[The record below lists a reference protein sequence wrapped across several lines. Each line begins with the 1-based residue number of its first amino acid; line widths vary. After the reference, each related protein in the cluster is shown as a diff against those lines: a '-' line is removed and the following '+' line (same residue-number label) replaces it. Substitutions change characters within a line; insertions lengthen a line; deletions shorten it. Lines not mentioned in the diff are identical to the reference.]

1 MRRLTA
7 LISDRFV
14 HSELPPPDPPSL
26 MPLSTVVRTRIN
38 RVLRRRLSDRVADVF
53 DEACIGGDLDTAE
66 ELLEVLEAMHR
77 RRQAAVGERRLSTD
91 ELVRA
96 REQLASRK
104 AEREQASAQ
113 AG

>member
-14 HSELPPPDPPSL
+14 RAELPPPDPPSL
-26 MPLSTVVRTRIN
+26 SPITTMVRTRIN
-38 RVLRRRLSDRVADVF
+38 RVLRRRLSDRVAEVF
-53 DEACIGGDLDTAE
+53 EEACVGGDLETAE

-77 RRQAAVGERRLSTD
+77 RRQAAVGERRISTD
-91 ELVRA
+91 ELARA
-96 REQLASRK
+96 REQVAARK
-104 AEREQASAQ
+104 AEREQTLAE